1 MFARRRKETHEPEPR
16 LLTPRTGSWLQRA
29 YVQGIL
35 RKRRHAVL
43 RDRRGCGRSCTIVFA
58 VTSVVARSLAD
69 ALQGLFQNPP
79 RRRGSA
85 GRPAVNAA
93 GWVGAATLGG
103 RRPMLKAAW
112 TRVPRASEVQNH
124 SPRIPRGKV
133 TKWQSISISPCQ
145 EAIIG

>member
-1 MFARRRKETHEPEPR
+1 MNR
-16 LLTPRTGSWLQRA
+16 SRA
-29 YVQGIL
+29 SLPPG
-35 RKRRHAVL
+35 
-43 RDRRGCGRSCTIVFA
+43 RDRGSSAPTSKAFSVNAGTPSCGVAEAVEGPARESVA

-85 GRPAVNAA
+85 GRPAVDAA
-93 GWVGAATLGG
+93 GWVGAATLG

-124 SPRIPRGKV
+124 SPRIPHGKV